1 MIIIGL
7 TGSIAM
13 GKSTIAAMFE
23 NEGVPVH
30 DADAAVHRLLA
41 PDGSGFA
48 PVTAAFEGIVGGD
61 GRIDRQAL
69 GRAVFGND
77 DKRHQLEAILHPLVK
92 QDRQAWLEEKRTE
105 NADIAVLDIPLLF
118 ETGGAEDCD
127 QVVVV
132 SASPQQQ
139 ERRAMARPGMTAE
152 KFAAILK
159 AQMPDQEKRVRAD
172 HVIPTSFGET
182 ASRWYVRR
190 LINQLRGQ
198 QHA

>member
-77 DKRHQLEAILHPLVK
+77 DKRRQLEAILHPLVK

>member
-77 DKRHQLEAILHPLVK
+77 DKRRQLEAILHPLVR
-92 QDRQAWLEEKRTE
+92 QDRQAWLEEKEMQILPFSISRFYLKP
-105 NADIAVLDIPLLF
+105 AGRKIAIRLLLY
-118 ETGGAEDCD
+118 
-127 QVVVV
+127 
-132 SASPQQQ
+132 
-139 ERRAMARPGMTAE
+139 RRHHGNSKAVPWPAPG
-152 KFAAILK
+152 
-159 AQMPDQEKRVRAD
+159 
-172 HVIPTSFGET
+172 
-182 ASRWYVRR
+182 
-190 LINQLRGQ
+190 
-198 QHA
+198 

>member
-48 PVTAAFEGIVGGD
+48 PVTAAFDDIVGAD
-61 GRIDRQAL
+61 GQIDRQAL

-77 DKRHQLEAILHPLVK
+77 ENVASLKRSCIRSS
-92 QDRQAWLEEKRTE
+92 DSTGSRRKR
-105 NADIAVLDIPLLF
+105 
-118 ETGGAEDCD
+118 C
-127 QVVVV
+127 
-132 SASPQQQ
+132 
-139 ERRAMARPGMTAE
+139 RYCR
-152 KFAAILK
+152 
-159 AQMPDQEKRVRAD
+159 
-172 HVIPTSFGET
+172 
-182 ASRWYVRR
+182 SRYPAF
-190 LINQLRGQ
+190 I
-198 QHA
+198 

>member
-77 DKRHQLEAILHPLVK
+77 DKRRQLEAILHPLVK
-92 QDRQAWLEEKRTE
+92 QDRQAWLEEKEQRMLILPFSIFRCCLKQAGRKIVIRSLLSQHHRS
-105 NADIAVLDIPLLF
+105 NRSAVPW
-118 ETGGAEDCD
+118 
-127 QVVVV
+127 
-132 SASPQQQ
+132 
-139 ERRAMARPGMTAE
+139 RAPG
-152 KFAAILK
+152 
-159 AQMPDQEKRVRAD
+159 
-172 HVIPTSFGET
+172 
-182 ASRWYVRR
+182 
-190 LINQLRGQ
+190 
-198 QHA
+198 

>member
-139 ERRAMARPGMTAE
+139 ERRAWRAPG
-152 KFAAILK
+152 
-159 AQMPDQEKRVRAD
+159 
-172 HVIPTSFGET
+172 
-182 ASRWYVRR
+182 
-190 LINQLRGQ
+190 
-198 QHA
+198 

>member
-48 PVTAAFEGIVGGD
+48 PVTAAFESIVGGD

-77 DKRHQLEAILHPLVK
+77 DKRRQLEAILHPLVK

-182 ASRWYVRR
+182 ASHWYVRR